1 MVDVSDANNMGHWI
15 TNLSASGV
23 LMWVVWYVLSKAL
36 PDIIKRH
43 TEQNAADRQAFLEEI
58 KASRQTFK
66 EEIAA
71 ERAHCAQELAK
82 ADERNKAALSIVAS
96 LHGPHDRAKET
107 SHDA

>member
-1 MVDVSDANNMGHWI
+1 MVDASDANNMGNWI

-43 TEQNAADRQAFLEEI
+43 TEQNAADRQSFLDEMKTARQAF
-58 KASRQTFK
+58 R

-71 ERAHCAQELAK
+71 ERAHCSEELAK
-82 ADERNKAALSIVAS
+82 ADERNKAALSVVAS
-96 LHGPHDRAKET
+96 LHGPQDRTKDSSQSA
-107 SHDA
+107 